1 MYLQAIKRIMNR
13 NELSE
18 EAAKLRIEIQPSNTE
33 QVKEANV
40 VICTLWSHEI
50 TLEQVERAWRELT
63 AALAKENKS

>member
-13 NELSE
+13 NKLSE

-33 QVKEANV
+33 QVQEANV

-50 TLEQVERAWRELT
+50 TLEQVEKAWKELT
-63 AALAKENKS
+63 TSAKL

>member
-1 MYLQAIKRIMNR
+1 MNR
-13 NELSE
+13 NKLSE

-50 TLEQVERAWRELT
+50 TLEQVEKAWKELT
-63 AALAKENKS
+63 AALAKEQK

>member
-13 NELSE
+13 NKLSE

-50 TLEQVERAWRELT
+50 TLEQVEKAWKELT
-63 AALAKENKS
+63 AALAKEQK

>member
-1 MYLQAIKRIMNR
+1 MNR

-18 EAAKLRIEIQPSNTE
+18 EAAKSRIEIQPSNTE

-50 TLEQVERAWRELT
+50 TLEQVEKAWKELT
-63 AALAKENKS
+63 AALAKEIQ

>member
-1 MYLQAIKRIMNR
+1 MYLQAIKRVMNR
-13 NELSE
+13 NKLSE

-50 TLEQVERAWRELT
+50 TLEQVEKAWKELT
-63 AALAKENKS
+63 AVLAKEEK

>member
-13 NELSE
+13 NKLSE
-18 EAAKLRIEIQPSNTE
+18 EAAKLRTEIQPSNTE

-50 TLEQVERAWRELT
+50 TLEQVERAWKELT
-63 AALAKENKS
+63 TALAKENKF